1 MKRICVLLAAVLIL
15 CLCGTAWAEK
25 GVDVEV
31 MKMDGV
37 SVVVFTSLS
46 GIELPEML
54 TEIGEEAFKGISASC
69 VEISPNV
76 AFINARA
83 FADCANLRQVTI
95 SANVLTIDDTA
106 LAGCSGVTIY
116 GAAGTEAQ
124 RFAQANGFGF
134 VDPGAYPPSV
144 PTLAET
150 AAVELPFV
158 KR

>member
-1 MKRICVLLAAVLIL
+1 MTAILVL
-15 CLCGTAWAEK
+15 CLCATAWAEK

-31 MKMDGV
+31 LKMDGV
-37 SVVVFTSLS
+37 SVVIFTSLS

-83 FADCANLRQVTI
+83 FADCANLRQITI
-95 SANVLTIDDTA
+95 PADVQTIDDTA

-116 GAAGTEAQ
+116 GTAGTEAQ
-124 RFAQANGFGF
+124 RFARANGFDF
-134 VDPGAYPPSV
+134 VDPSAHTPSV
-144 PTLAET
+144 PTLVET
-150 AAVELPFV
+150 AAVELPLV